1 MSAVTQEQVKAKKN
15 ELKRKTP
22 ASWLV
27 FFGVLLLVIVW
38 LFPFWMAVANALK
51 TQEEFIRTGP
61 LSLPTNP
68 TFSHITKFWND
79 VDFPRKL
86 MNSIIVSLVAPVIK
100 IGRAHV

>member
-38 LFPFWMAVANALK
+38 P
-51 TQEEFIRTGP
+51 Q
-61 LSLPTNP
+61 
-68 TFSHITKFWND
+68 
-79 VDFPRKL
+79 
-86 MNSIIVSLVAPVIK
+86 VSLFLPGLISPEMLK
-100 IGRAHV
+100 